1 MWKIHEFY
9 WAINNLQGHPT
20 QEDWNDLKLVQS
32 LVAATHNPSQRVLC
46 WPRPLSTMPGTP
58 AGVRREITVTN
69 SGWKLFGQRLEQA
82 KATLDEASA
91 LPSKCPEW
99 YYAMQSVALGQGW
112 DRRKVEELVE
122 RAIASEPGYYYYYR
136 AHAYSLMPQWNGEG
150 GDAARFAEQSADRV
164 GGDAGDILYFQM
176 ARKSFARAVN
186 RSSGDCRGRGFRRD
200 TRYWRSNTA
209 VTCELEPAC
218 LDGYE
223 IKRSASGR
231 QRL

>member
-9 WAINNLQGHPT
+9 WAINDLQGHPS
-20 QEDWNDLKLVQS
+20 QQDWKDHLKPVQS
-32 LVAATHNPSQRVLC
+32 WVAATPNSITARVVLAQAYIDYA
-46 WPRPLSTMPGTP
+46 WDARGGETGD
-58 AGVRREITVTN
+58 TVTN

-91 LPSKCPEW
+91 LPRKCPEW

-136 AHAYSLMPQWNGEG
+136 AHAYSLMPQWNGED
-150 GDAARFAEQSADRV
+150 GDAAKFKPSRV
-164 GGDAGDILYFQM
+164 RTASEEMLEIFLTSRL
-176 ARKSFARAVN
+176 ARKSFARAMN
-186 RSSGDCRGRGFRRD
+186 LSSGDCRGRGFRRD

-209 VTCELEPAC
+209 CQLRT
-218 LDGYE
+218 
-223 IKRSASGR
+223 
-231 QRL
+231 